1 MLDRS
6 VLFNLYFNKGKSMQ
20 DIADILGCSLHKV
33 SYWMG
38 KHALLTRS
46 RGDAMYLK
54 HNPDGDPFL
63 FGSPRT
69 VQEAQLFG
77 LGVCLYWGEGT
88 KASPSSVR
96 LGNTDP
102 VLIEKFIEFL
112 VKFFRIKRDD
122 LRFGLQMFSDMR
134 PTDAQYFPIGK

>member
-38 KHALLTRS
+38 KHVLLTRS
-46 RGDAMYLK
+46 KSDAMYLK

-63 FGSPRT
+63 LRLPKT
-69 VQEAQLFG
+69 IAEAKLFG
-77 LGVCLYWGEGT
+77 LGIGLYWGEGT
-88 KASPSSVR
+88 KASLSSVR

-102 VLIEKFIEFL
+102 ALI
-112 VKFFRIKRDD
+112 
-122 LRFGLQMFSDMR
+122 
-134 PTDAQYFPIGK
+134 